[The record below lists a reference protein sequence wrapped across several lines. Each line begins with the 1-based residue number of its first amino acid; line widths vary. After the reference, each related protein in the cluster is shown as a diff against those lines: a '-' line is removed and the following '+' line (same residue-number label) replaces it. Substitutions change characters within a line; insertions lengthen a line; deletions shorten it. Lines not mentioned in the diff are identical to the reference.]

1 LYNVIRNHGIRYFRL
16 FLILKLKIVDLIFTV
31 FYQDQHG
38 CYYAAVEEFMVLL
51 LHFTAAVDESN
62 VKYSTAVTA
71 ESTILLLFSIVV
83 AVESTVLIPYN
94 TAVADESK
102 VLVF

>member
-1 LYNVIRNHGIRYFRL
+1 
-16 FLILKLKIVDLIFTV
+16 
-31 FYQDQHG
+31 
-38 CYYAAVEEFMVLL
+38 MVLL